1 MHHNKMFATTSADYA
16 LAAIILVLF
25 AAPLLSMI
33 SPSSKP
39 ETAYIYKNNI
49 LAEKVSLKTDGIIR
63 LEKMAFE
70 VKSGRIRV
78 SESDC
83 KNHVCMEEGWIMN
96 PGQSIVCLPNR
107 VVVEIPAG
115 SGDSK
120 YDILSE

>member
-1 MHHNKMFATTSADYA
+1 MFATTSADYA

>member
-1 MHHNKMFATTSADYA
+1 MFATTSADYA

-25 AAPLLSMI
+25 AAPLLYMI
-33 SPSSKP
+33 SPASKP

>member
-1 MHHNKMFATTSADYA
+1 MQAKKMFTTTAADYA

-33 SPSSKP
+33 SQSSKP
-39 ETAYIYKNNI
+39 EAAYIYRDGA
-49 LAEKVSLKTDGIIR
+49 LAEKVSLKADGTIK
-63 LEKMAFE
+63 LWKMAFE

-96 PGQSIVCLPNR
+96 PGQSIVCLPNH

-115 SGDSK
+115 AGNAK
-120 YDILSE
+120 YDILSQ